1 VSTLDEVPLAGHA
14 PPGIT
19 HSLRGGDDFAAVVG
33 GVAES
38 DKVNHGF
45 APLGAEGA
53 STNLTL

>member
-1 VSTLDEVPLAGHA
+1 L
-14 PPGIT
+14 
-19 HSLRGGDDFAAVVG
+19 GGCDDFADVVG

-38 DKVNHGF
+38 DEVNHGF

>member
-1 VSTLDEVPLAGHA
+1 LG
-14 PPGIT
+14 
-19 HSLRGGDDFAAVVG
+19 GGDDAAAVVG
-33 GVAES
+33 GVGES